1 MDYNNLVSKE
11 LIKYLEDKFPDRLP
25 PYKNV
30 PAGTDIKEIVY
41 LQGQLSVVKLLIQLY
56 EDDHGWTIGRS
67 EPTTSDN

>member
-30 PAGTDIKEIVY
+30 SVGTDMKEISY
-41 LQGQLSVVKLLIQLY
+41 LQGQLSVVKLLTQLY
-56 EDDHGWTIGRS
+56 EDDHGWTNRPS
-67 EPTTSDN
+67 EN